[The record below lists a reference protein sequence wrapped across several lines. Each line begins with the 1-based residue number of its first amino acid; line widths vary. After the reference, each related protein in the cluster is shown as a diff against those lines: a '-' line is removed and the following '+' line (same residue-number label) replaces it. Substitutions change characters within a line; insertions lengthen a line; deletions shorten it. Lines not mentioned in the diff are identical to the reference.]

1 MWHVEQQDRPVPILP
16 EAEELKA
23 ALTPPVTS
31 PEKRQPN
38 YILRV
43 QLLLCA
49 LLAAGALALR
59 QGAPE
64 AFLRW
69 GQTFRDAMAGGVEL
83 GGQEE
88 LLKFTGEAVDALRGG
103 VEEALASLEPPAEQ
117 ADSGLTG
124 AGGGQAAL
132 WPFVPEG
139 NSTKSY
145 QPPFALALPVSGFSL
160 TSDYG
165 WRKHPIT
172 GKSDFHTGV
181 DLAAAEGAAIRPAA
195 GGVVLK
201 SEYSTSYG
209 NNVVILHESG
219 VTTRYCHM
227 QYVFVRVGEPV
238 GPDTVLGTVGQTGDA
253 TGPHLHFELLYE
265 GVRYDPADAL
275 GLS

>member
-227 QYVFVRVGEPV
+227 QYVFVRQGE
-238 GPDTVLGTVGQTGDA
+238 TVDESTILGTVGQTGMV
-253 TGPHLHFELLYE
+253 TGPHLHFELLCD
-265 GVRYDPADAL
+265 GVRYDPDKAL
-275 GLS
+275 GLA

>member
-265 GVRYDPADAL
+265 GMRYDPADAL

>member
-117 ADSGLTG
+117 ADSDLTG

-172 GKSDFHTGV
+172 RKSDFHTGV

>member
-1 MWHVEQQDRPVPILP
+1 MWQVEQQDRPVPILP

-23 ALTPPVTS
+23 ALTPPVT
-31 PEKRQPN
+31 PREKRQPN

-172 GKSDFHTGV
+172 RKSDFHTGV

>member
-238 GPDTVLGTVGQTGDA
+238 GSDTVLGTVGQTGDA

>member
-145 QPPFALALPVSGFSL
+145 QPPFVLALPVSGFSL

>member
-1 MWHVEQQDRPVPILP
+1 MWQAEQDDRNMPIFP
-16 EAEELKA
+16 PAEELKT
-23 ALTPPVTS
+23 ALTPPHT
-31 PEKRQPN
+31 PKEKQRPN
-38 YILRV
+38 HILRV
-43 QLLLCA
+43 QLVLCA
-49 LLAAGALALR
+49 LLVAAALGLR
-59 QGAPE
+59 QGAPD

-69 GQTFRDAMAGGVEL
+69 GQAFRAALEGGVEL
-83 GGQEE
+83 GGREE
-88 LLKFTGEAVDALRGG
+88 LVKFTEQAAATLRGG
-103 VEEALASLEPPAEQ
+103 VEEVLAQLEPA
-117 ADSGLTG
+117 ADAAKSELTG

-145 QPPFALALPVSGFSL
+145 QPPFALALPVSGFSV

-165 WRKHPIT
+165 WRRHPIT

-181 DLAAAEGAAIRPAA
+181 DLAAAEGTPIRPAA
-195 GGVVLK
+195 EGLVLK
-201 SEYSTSYG
+201 SEYSASYG
-209 NNVVILHESG
+209 NNLVLLHTDG

-227 QYVFVRVGEPV
+227 QYVFVRAGERV

-253 TGPHLHFELLYE
+253 TGPHLHFELLFE